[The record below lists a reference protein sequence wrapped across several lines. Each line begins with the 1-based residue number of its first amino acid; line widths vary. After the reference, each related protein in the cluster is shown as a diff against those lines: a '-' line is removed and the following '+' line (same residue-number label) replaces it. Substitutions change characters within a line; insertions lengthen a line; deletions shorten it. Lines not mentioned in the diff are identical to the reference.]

1 MATKSKDL
9 NVQIGITD
17 AHRQDVANELQL
29 LLADEHVLYIKTRNF
44 HWNVEGLEFGILH
57 KFFEEQ
63 YTLLAE
69 MIDEIAERTRYL
81 GHFSI
86 GSMAEFLKKTRLKE
100 ETKRIPA
107 VDMLK
112 QLLAD
117 HQAIIRTTRE
127 AIDKVQDKDDDQ
139 GTGDF
144 LNGIMQQHEK
154 MAWMLRA
161 HVPK

>member
-1 MATKSKDL
+1 MATKTKDA
-9 NVQIGITD
+9 NVKIGITD
-17 AHRQDVANELQL
+17 EHRQDVVKELQL

-44 HWNVEGLEFGILH
+44 HWNVEGLEFGVLH

-63 YTLLAE
+63 YTQLAL
-69 MIDEIAERTRYL
+69 MIDEIAERTRYM
-81 GHFSI
+81 GYFSD
-86 GSMAEFLKKTRLKE
+86 GSMDEFLQKTRLQE
-100 ETKRIPA
+100 ERGRVTA

-112 QLLAD
+112 KLLAD
-117 HQAIIRTTRE
+117 HEAIIRTTRE
-127 AIDKVQDKDDDQ
+127 AIDKVQDEDDDQ

-144 LNGIMQQHEK
+144 LNNIMQQHEK